1 MRRYDFALEWAG
13 RLLRPLPLGLAVVF
27 VVTAYAGANIVAFE
41 QLEGRLGG
49 EEVGSSTDAVGA
61 VSSWKNTPGIAAR
74 ARSLLLDITLAKTP
88 GNTAAINDALREFA
102 EGSPT
107 SVAAWQALVAFGDIT
122 GAPKESVLAAFRMSA
137 LTGSHE
143 GYFIVQRALFGLNH
157 WAELPERDRV
167 TIVRDVLKTIRSSDF
182 NPGPS
187 YSAIIAKKS
196 AAERDEIRAALTVSG
211 LADREVLQAL
221 AL

>member
-1 MRRYDFALEWAG
+1 MRRSGFAPEWVG

-27 VVTAYAGANIVAFE
+27 AVTAYAGASIVAFE
-41 QLEGRLGG
+41 RLADQLGG

-74 ARSLLLDITLAKTP
+74 ARSLSLDFTWTKTP
-88 GNTAAINDALREFA
+88 GNAPAINNALRELA

-143 GYFIVQRALFGLNH
+143 GYFMVQRALFG
-157 WAELPERDRV
+157 
-167 TIVRDVLKTIRSSDF
+167 
-182 NPGPS
+182 
-187 YSAIIAKKS
+187 
-196 AAERDEIRAALTVSG
+196 
-211 LADREVLQAL
+211 
-221 AL
+221 